1 MEKTQLISEIAEV
14 AINIIA
20 VIALGISSYLL
31 GRTYTHRRL
40 MYLVPIL
47 LTWCIIDYIKPSETT
62 FNFTLWKIA
71 TGIFISSIT
80 WLIGSYPGPWHKREI
95 TIENVDLLGEHKT
108 QIVVLKFLACI
119 LIYTSFITGE
129 FKFDFFWRMFVMFI
143 AGLIGGMIIE
153 TAFFKY
159 KKLINNGQQTQKKE
173 RVAILRATQEVE
185 KRLLVVILGI
195 IVVSY
200 LLQKGENQIV
210 PLASMGVVTILGVSI
225 LNTKLQRKYVAS
237 ENPI

>member
-1 MEKTQLISEIAEV
+1 
-14 AINIIA
+14 
-20 VIALGISSYLL
+20 
-31 GRTYTHRRL
+31 
-40 MYLVPIL
+40 
-47 LTWCIIDYIKPSETT
+47 
-62 FNFTLWKIA
+62 
-71 TGIFISSIT
+71 
-80 WLIGSYPGPWHKREI
+80 
-95 TIENVDLLGEHKT
+95 
-108 QIVVLKFLACI
+108 
-119 LIYTSFITGE
+119 
-129 FKFDFFWRMFVMFI
+129 
-143 AGLIGGMIIE
+143 MIIE